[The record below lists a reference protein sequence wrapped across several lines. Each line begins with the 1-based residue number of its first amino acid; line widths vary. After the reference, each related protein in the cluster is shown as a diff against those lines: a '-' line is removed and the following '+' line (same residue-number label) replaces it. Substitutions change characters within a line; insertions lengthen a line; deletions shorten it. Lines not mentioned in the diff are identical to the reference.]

1 MANVVCSLN
10 LDKFILRALVRVSIR
25 MVFAGKLRIY
35 KYGVTD
41 KARKF
46 VRPGNRSFLS
56 GPALRLVRRQGLCT
70 DPFLQL

>member
-10 LDKFILRALVRVSIR
+10 LDKLILRALVRVGIR
-25 MVFAGKLRIY
+25 MVFTGKLKIH

-41 KARKF
+41 EARKF

-56 GPALRLVRRQGLCT
+56 GPALRLVQRQGLCT
-70 DPFLQL
+70 DPFQQL